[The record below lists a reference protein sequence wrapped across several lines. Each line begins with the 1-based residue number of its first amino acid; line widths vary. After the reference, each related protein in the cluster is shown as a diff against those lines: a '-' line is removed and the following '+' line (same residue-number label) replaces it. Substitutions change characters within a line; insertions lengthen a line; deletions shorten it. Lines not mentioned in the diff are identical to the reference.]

1 MFCLYCKQA
10 GFNGAKRDQENHRQS
25 NREKKTQ
32 SSKGQKQARTRSVA
46 GVLYS
51 ALVCNCWCCCSVQLQ
66 ILLLLLLLLLLLVL
80 VLLLLLLQWQ
90 QTKSHVKKSA
100 ACGDMHGNWGACSNA
115 NRECQSCFYFF
126 FLCNSLFCYSEVY
139 YNFVFFFLI

>member
-1 MFCLYCKQA
+1 MIGFRNHYAYVPGVNIDLSKLETSTSLVPEIIFLKMDVLSLLQA

-25 NREKKTQ
+25 KRKKKTQ

-51 ALVCNCWCCCSVQLQ
+51 ALVYNCWCCCSGQLQ
-66 ILLLLLLLLLLLVL
+66 ILVLL
-80 VLLLLLLQWQ
+80 LLLLLLQWQ

-115 NRECQSCFYFF
+115 N
-126 FLCNSLFCYSEVY
+126 
-139 YNFVFFFLI
+139 